1 MKTNT
6 VIGTEADR
14 KTTIRIEQKDVIQFK
29 EGILGFPKSHGYILI
44 PHEPDS
50 PFAWLQSV
58 DEDNL
63 AFLLINPASVKPDYV
78 VRLPQEVAK
87 DLKLAD
93 VSDGVVLAIVVVPE
107 DPRMMRMNL
116 RAPVV
121 INARERLGRQ
131 VVLENASLEIRYP
144 ILSEEEQ
151 AKQY

>member
-14 KTTIRIEQKDVIQFK
+14 KTTIMVEQKDVIRFE
-29 EGILGFPKSHGYILI
+29 EGILGFPKSHRFILI

-63 AFLLINPASVKPDYV
+63 AFLVINPASVKPDYV
-78 VRLPQEVAK
+78 VRLPKEVAK
-87 DLKLAD
+87 DLRLAD
-93 VSDGVVLAIVVVPE
+93 VSDGVVLAIVVVPD
-107 DPRMMRMNL
+107 DPRAMRMNL

-121 INARERLGRQ
+121 INTRERLGRQ
-131 VVLENASLEIRYP
+131 VVLEDNSLEIRYP